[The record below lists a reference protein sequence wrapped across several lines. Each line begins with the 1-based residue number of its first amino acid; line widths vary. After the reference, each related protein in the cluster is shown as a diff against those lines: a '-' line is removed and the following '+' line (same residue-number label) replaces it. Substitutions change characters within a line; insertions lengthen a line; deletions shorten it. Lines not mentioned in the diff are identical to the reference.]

1 MGQHIKKGNDM
12 DKIRRVATPLLFA
25 LLILAG
31 CDNSTG
37 ETGDQASPN
46 AFHSDEYGIGL
57 AYDNHQA
64 HAVTETGGYFG
75 DPAWRLDAETDAPGD
90 RLLVLRLNDSDEIL
104 TGELRLGVSRD
115 PGQLE
120 RCTRPGPLATS
131 SKTGTTELDGALFT
145 TYRGGDAAM
154 NHFQNL
160 RAYRAVHH
168 GTCYAIDLV
177 LQGTNPEVYDPP
189 REAPFSRE
197 EGFARLE
204 ALLQGLAFD
213 EKPRGR
219 S

>member
-1 MGQHIKKGNDM
+1 MENT
-12 DKIRRVATPLLFA
+12 RRIATLLLVTPLT
-25 LLILAG
+25 LAG

-37 ETGDQASPN
+37 ETGAEAFPA
-46 AFHSDEYGIGL
+46 AFHSGEYGIGL

-64 HAVTETGGYFG
+64 RAVTETGGYFG
-75 DPAWRLDAETDAPGD
+75 DPAWRLDAEPDAPGE

-115 PGQLE
+115 PGQVE
-120 RCTRPGPLATS
+120 NCTRPGPLATS
-131 SKTGTTELDGALFT
+131 SETGTTERDGALFT
-145 TYRGGDAAM
+145 TYQGGDAAM
-154 NHFQNL
+154 NHFQSL

-197 EGFARLE
+197 QGFERLE
-204 ALLQGLAFD
+204 ALLSGVAFD
-213 EKPRGR
+213 EKPKGR

>member
-1 MGQHIKKGNDM
+1 MENT
-12 DKIRRVATPLLFA
+12 RRIATPLLVA

-31 CDNSTG
+31 CDSTG
-37 ETGDQASPN
+37 ETGTKASPN

-75 DPAWRLDAETDAPGD
+75 DPTWRLDAEADAPGE

-115 PGQLE
+115 PDQVKH
-120 RCTRPGPLATS
+120 CTRPGALATS
-131 SKTGTTELDGALFT
+131 SETGTTELDGALFT

-160 RAYRAVHH
+160 RAYRAVHQS
-168 GTCYAIDLV
+168 TCYAIDLV

-197 EGFARLE
+197 EGFARLK
-204 ALLQGLAFD
+204 ALLSGVAFD
-213 EKPRGR
+213 EKPKGR